1 MFFEEV
7 VMPSRRIK
15 QYYYSHF
22 VNPSEEIKMGS
33 DIISRFKYEIYSF
46 FQLTR
51 IEDQIAYS
59 FNTIEEIKPI
69 IKRQYPNEYSK
80 YNTMFACAYFFKQCL
95 RIEIIQR
102 DILFKDGRRV
112 DTLYP
117 FISESYYQRMVSELN
132 KIRFDFQLT
141 DWWTLDAEF
150 KNTLYKEIKQAIN
163 SQARALH
170 IDIRDPVEKLKD
182 NTIGC
187 LGVIIAI
194 IAVAYTFMN

>member
-1 MFFEEV
+1 
-7 VMPSRRIK
+7 
-15 QYYYSHF
+15 
-22 VNPSEEIKMGS
+22 
-33 DIISRFKYEIYSF
+33 
-46 FQLTR
+46 
-51 IEDQIAYS
+51 
-59 FNTIEEIKPI
+59 
-69 IKRQYPNEYSK
+69 
-80 YNTMFACAYFFKQCL
+80 MFACAYFFKQCL

-117 FISESYYQRMVSELN
+117 FISESNYQRMVSELN

-150 KNTLYKEIKQAIN
+150 KNTLYKEIKQAMD

-187 LGVIIAI
+187 LGVIVAI